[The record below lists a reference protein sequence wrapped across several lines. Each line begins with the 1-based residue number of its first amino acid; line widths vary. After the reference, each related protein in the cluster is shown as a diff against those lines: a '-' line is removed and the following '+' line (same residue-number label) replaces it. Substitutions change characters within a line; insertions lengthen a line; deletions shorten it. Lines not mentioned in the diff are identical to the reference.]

1 MENLL
6 EKAKEYRAVK
16 TIVDR
21 MENEDKVTQ
30 TDPQYKQAQEKLDKA
45 RIAFLSAAKETFV
58 TLFYPVKDNKLRS
71 ANFLME
77 FTGNAFNGEEQV
89 RKVLIEC
96 RKLEEDVSSDMFRQ
110 NANKGF
116 PAKK

>member
-30 TDPQYKQAQEKLDKA
+30 TDPQYKQAQENWTKPG
-45 RIAFLSAAKETFV
+45 S
-58 TLFYPVKDNKLRS
+58 LFYLLLRRPS
-71 ANFLME
+71 
-77 FTGNAFNGEEQV
+77 
-89 RKVLIEC
+89 
-96 RKLEEDVSSDMFRQ
+96 
-110 NANKGF
+110 
-116 PAKK
+116 